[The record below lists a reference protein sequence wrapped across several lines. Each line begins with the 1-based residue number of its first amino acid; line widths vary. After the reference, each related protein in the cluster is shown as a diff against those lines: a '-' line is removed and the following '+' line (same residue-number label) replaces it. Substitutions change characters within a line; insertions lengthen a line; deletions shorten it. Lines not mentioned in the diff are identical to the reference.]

1 MRFAKVFRFGGR
13 RADIGIDLNNALNTT
28 YATTYNGTMINGTD
42 LPNTTRPSGFLTPTA
57 IYNPRF
63 VRFNFTLNF

>member
-1 MRFAKVFRFGGR
+1 MRFAKVLRFAGR
-13 RADIGIDLNNALNTT
+13 RADIGIDLNNALNTN
-28 YATTYNGTMINGTD
+28 YATSYNGTIINGTD
-42 LPNTTRPSGFLTPTA
+42 LPNTTRPGGFLTPTA